1 MEKKIIAVDIGGT
14 TVKGAVFSKNKIQ
27 KKVVKNTSRVDPL
40 NTTIKIIEQLMEN
53 DKEISAIG
61 IATAGRVNSTTGE
74 ILYATPNLENWMGRN
89 IKQEL
94 ETLFG
99 IPTYVI
105 NDAKAATLAEAFTR
119 KVRSLVFLTIGTGL
133 GGGVFIDGKLVNGTL
148 WEAGEIGH
156 TILYPNGRKCNCG
169 KRGCAEQYISMKVLH
184 RYAKIPLA
192 ERNQLLAGFINNEEK
207 VLAAVEKLCGN
218 LAMLIDKIFLIIDP
232 EIVVVGGGFSEL
244 GEMALHILRNKLIEY
259 SSKSLYH
266 PTQVELSIFQNDAGL
281 IGASLFAATQ
291 YEEVVYHG

>member
-1 MEKKIIAVDIGGT
+1 MV
-14 TVKGAVFSKNKIQ
+14 
-27 KKVVKNTSRVDPL
+27 
-40 NTTIKIIEQLMEN
+40 
-53 DKEISAIG
+53 
-61 IATAGRVNSTTGE
+61 
-74 ILYATPNLENWMGRN
+74 
-89 IKQEL
+89 
-94 ETLFG
+94 
-99 IPTYVI
+99 
-105 NDAKAATLAEAFTR
+105 
-119 KVRSLVFLTIGTGL
+119 VFLTIGTGL